1 MNILIDTEKHL
12 TKLNIYDFLKTL
24 NKMNIEKMCLNIIKV
39 MYDKLTANIILKGEN
54 LRAFPLRSGMR

>member
-24 NKMNIEKMCLNIIKV
+24 NKMNIEGDENIDAFYLTHFLKTYTAPCRKKSCLAVKV
-39 MYDKLTANIILKGEN
+39 E
-54 LRAFPLRSGMR
+54 SS